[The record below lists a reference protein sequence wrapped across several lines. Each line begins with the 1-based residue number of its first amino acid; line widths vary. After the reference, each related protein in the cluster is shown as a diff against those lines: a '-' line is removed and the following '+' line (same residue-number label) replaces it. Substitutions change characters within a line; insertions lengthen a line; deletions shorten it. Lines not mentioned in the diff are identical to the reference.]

1 MLYLGIDQLTIVIDY
16 DLYVLPNANA
26 WRHVSEELIHKVET
40 ALHLDLFAPK
50 YHKDGIAHYSTVY
63 GYGDLAMHIA
73 CNPDQPSSGILV
85 FFSAH
90 GLNDYRLAYERQ
102 YGEQINA
109 NDILQMLSA
118 AGLEY
123 HLSRLDVYADFID
136 DPIDLTQLY
145 NDLISGSV
153 QIVQQSGK
161 HNTSKIK
168 SFSTG
173 ENIETINIGARGKN
187 ARVLARFYDKKKE
200 QMSNPYGFRRELAK
214 VCTSWERLEVEY
226 HSRYARQLTSDLENC
241 KAEDLQGFVA
251 SAILAKYTFV
261 EVTDDGKHLLAFCE
275 KIIERKSCKDIL
287 LAYPSEGD
295 PTLRRK
301 YDYLISGSGLFSL
314 FDMVRAT
321 WGEEGV
327 KELLKLLVNDYQE
340 HRIKKSTQAWIRK
353 NKDKL
358 RAFLPPFGEEP
369 PEED

>member
-26 WRHVSEELIHKVET
+26 WRHVSEELISKVET

-50 YHKDGIAHYSTVY
+50 YHKDGIAHYSSVY

-85 FFSAH
+85 FFSAR
-90 GLNDYRLAYERQ
+90 GLNDYRLIFERQ
-102 YGEQINA
+102 YGMKINA
-109 NDILQMLSA
+109 NDMLQMLSSV
-118 AGLEY
+118 GLEY

-153 QIVQQSGK
+153 QIVQNTDK
-161 HNTSKIK
+161 RNTSKIR

-173 ENIETINIGARGKN
+173 EKIETINIGARGKN

-200 QMSNPYGFRRELAK
+200 QLNNPYGFRRELAK
-214 VCTSWERLEVEY
+214 ACSTWERLEIEY
-226 HSRYARQLTSDLENC
+226 HSRYARQLTAGLENC
-241 KAEDLQGFVA
+241 KAEDLQGFIA

-261 EVTDDGKHLLAFCE
+261 VLTDNGKQILPFCE
-275 KIIERKSCKDIL
+275 KISERKSCKDVL

-301 YDYLISGSGLFSL
+301 YDYLITGSGLFSL

-327 KELLKLLVNDYQE
+327 KELLKLLVNDYQG
-340 HRIKKSTQAWIRK
+340 HRVKKSTRTWIRK

-358 RAFLPPFGEEP
+358 REFLPPFGETP
-369 PEED
+369 PEEE

>member
-16 DLYVLPNANA
+16 NLYDLSSADA
-26 WRHVSEELIHKVET
+26 WRHVSEGLISKVET
-40 ALHLDLFAPK
+40 ALHLDLFTPK

-85 FFSAH
+85 FFSAR

-102 YGEQINA
+102 YGDQINA

-118 AGLEY
+118 VGLQF

-153 QIVQQSGK
+153 QIIQGSGK
-161 HNTSKIK
+161 RNTSKIR
-168 SFSTG
+168 SFSSGDKT
-173 ENIETINIGARGKN
+173 ETINIGARGKN

-200 QMSNPYGFRRELAK
+200 QLNNPYGFRRELAK
-214 VCTSWERLEVEY
+214 ACTNWVRLEVEY
-226 HSRYARQLTSDLENC
+226 HSRYARQLTSELENC
-241 KAEDLQGFVA
+241 KAEDLQGFIA
-251 SAILAKYTFV
+251 AAIMAKYTFM
-261 EVTDDGKHLLAFCE
+261 EVTDNGKQVLPFCA
-275 KIIERKSCKDIL
+275 KISKRKSCKDVL
-287 LAYPSEGD
+287 LTYPSEGD

-301 YDYLISGSGLFSL
+301 YDYLITGSGLFSL

-353 NKDKL
+353 NKTKL
-358 RAFLPPFGEEP
+358 RAFLPPFGDEP
-369 PEED
+369 PKEE